1 MEVNTF
7 DLQNNY
13 MHSSKTL
20 LCLLILLITS
30 NSLVAQSN
38 WELAVEK
45 EGVKVYT
52 SSVPASK
59 VKAVKVQCQL
69 QARASQ
75 VVALLLDVESAPD
88 WIYHTKSCK
97 LIRQVTPSELYYH
110 SEVSLPWPAENRDFV
125 AHLTVTQN
133 PQTKVVTIDGP
144 SVKGMVP
151 IAKGVVRV
159 SDSKG
164 RWILT
169 PQSGNRLQV
178 EYSLHVDPGG
188 AIPAWLI
195 NMFATQGPLDI
206 FRQMKIEL
214 KKPKY
219 QDAQLSFIRN

>member
-1 MEVNTF
+1 MC
-7 DLQNNY
+7 
-13 MHSSKTL
+13 SAKTL
-20 LCLLILLITS
+20 LCLLISIFTF
-30 NSLVAQSN
+30 NSLLAQSN
-38 WELAVEK
+38 WQLAVEK

-69 QARASQ
+69 QASASQ
-75 VVALLLDVESAPD
+75 VVALLLDVEAAPG

-97 LIRQVTPSELYYH
+97 MIRKVSPSELYYH
-110 SEVSLPWPAENRDFV
+110 SEISLPWPAENRDFV

-144 SVKGMVP
+144 SVKGLVP
-151 IAKGVVRV
+151 VAKGVVRV

-169 PQSGNRLQV
+169 PQSENRLQV

-206 FRQMKIEL
+206 FRQMRVEL
-214 KKPKY
+214 KKQKY
-219 QDAQLSFIRN
+219 QNPQLAFIKN